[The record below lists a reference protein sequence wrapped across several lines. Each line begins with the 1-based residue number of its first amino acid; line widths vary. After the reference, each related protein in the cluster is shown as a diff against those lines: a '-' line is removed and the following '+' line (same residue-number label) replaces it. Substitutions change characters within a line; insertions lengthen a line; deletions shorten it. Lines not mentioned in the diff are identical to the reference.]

1 MIAPEPKMGAC
12 RSWRGVAMTVFGR
25 GSAREE
31 WVELVHFVSGLVVF
45 VAGDVDA
52 GAVAA
57 GGGVGGVG
65 CAGGYTSD
73 LACR

>member
-1 MIAPEPKMGAC
+1 M
-12 RSWRGVAMTVFGR
+12 
-25 GSAREE
+25 
-31 WVELVHFVSGLVVF
+31 HFVSGLVVF